1 MDRMRESCMPSKCI
15 YSEHIFQKDTKRH
28 NGKRKVCSINDF
40 EQTGYP
46 HEIQWNG
53 TKINVNYIEDLN
65 SFLKPLTSL
74 RKHRV
79 NVYFRRLIN
88 AHKLQ
93 NVKYKNRKKRKIRR
107 KKPIDNAIAWQSFS
121 LFLITHR
128 SHH

>member
-1 MDRMRESCMPSKCI
+1 MQR
-15 YSEHIFQKDTKRH
+15 
-28 NGKRKVCSINDF
+28 
-40 EQTGYP
+40 
-46 HEIQWNG
+46 NG

-93 NVKYKNRKKRKIRR
+93 NVKYKNRKKTKIRR
-107 KKPIDNAIAWQSFS
+107 KNP
-121 LFLITHR
+121 
-128 SHH
+128 